1 LVGSPSYFAL
11 RTQAS
16 PSGDDWWAAA
26 RRRHDRPPAVGA
38 MLAGRD
44 RVEVT
49 ELEAQQALDWA
60 GGVDGWGSAS
70 PKPFFMYS
78 GDPAVRV

>member
-1 LVGSPSYFAL
+1 MTSMVEPPSYFAL
-11 RTQAS
+11 RAQTSQDTGA
-16 PSGDDWWAAA
+16 WWAAA
-26 RRRHDRPPAVGA
+26 RRSRDKPPAVAA

-49 ELEAQQALDWA
+49 QVEGEQALAWA

-70 PKPFFMYS
+70 PKPFFLYA
-78 GDPAVRV
+78 GHH